1 MKLALNRLFYQLSLE
16 VGLHTYPEPFLK
28 YAIVFSKEKL
38 SQIVHQ
44 LSLEVGL
51 FT

>member
-1 MKLALNRLFYQLSLE
+1 MYLELF
-16 VGLHTYPEPFLK
+16 PK

-51 FT
+51 FTYNEPFPKFELMKIL